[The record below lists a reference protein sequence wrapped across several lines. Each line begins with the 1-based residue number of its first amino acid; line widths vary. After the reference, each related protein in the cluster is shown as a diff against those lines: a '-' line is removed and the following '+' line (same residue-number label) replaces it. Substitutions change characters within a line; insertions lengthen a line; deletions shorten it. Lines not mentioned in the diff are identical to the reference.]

1 MSYFTADIELAIP
14 TDSRQVTQST
24 SLLEVRTPNNFSE
37 PDNSLAIP
45 HYKMEQQPHGY
56 ALIINNKSF
65 DARLDGKP
73 QLSTR
78 NGSDTDK
85 DSLESAL
92 KSLGY
97 KINIRNDLCA
107 DEIERAFEEFSD
119 EHKHEASDSCV
130 CCLLSHGEE
139 GKIWG
144 KDNKLVEVRDLS
156 ERLAN
161 CKSLVGKPKIFFI
174 QACQGT
180 EKPDQVKRDGGHEED
195 PDVNVAFLPRDSDV
209 FIGYATTPERIAMRN
224 KYAGSWYIQELCDV
238 LRENKHDLVT
248 MVTLVHDAVAT
259 KLQYCYE
266 WTDKTDGKTY
276 KYRQQPQM
284 ISTLRHRV
292 KF

>member
-1 MSYFTADIELAIP
+1 MLTADVEPATP
-14 TDSRQVTQST
+14 TDSGQVTQST
-24 SLLEVRTPNNFSE
+24 SLPVVRTQTNFNFSK

-45 HYKMEQQPHGY
+45 LYKMEQQPHGY

-65 DARLDGKP
+65 DAPPDGKS

-78 NGSDTDK
+78 NGSDADK

-97 KINIRNDLCA
+97 KINVRNDLRA

-119 EHKHEASDSCV
+119 EHKHEDSDSCV

-144 KDNKLVEVRDLS
+144 KDNKLVKVRDLS

-161 CKSLVGKPKIFFI
+161 CESLVGKPKIFFI

-180 EKPDQVKRDGGHEED
+180 EKPDQVKRDGGQEED
-195 PDVNVAFLPRDSDV
+195 PDGNVAFLPRDSDV
-209 FIGYATTPERIAMRN
+209 FIGYATTPKRVSMRN
-224 KYAGSWYIQELCDV
+224 PSAGSWYIQELCDV

-259 KLQYCYE
+259 KPQYCYKG
-266 WTDKTDGKTY
+266 TDKTGQTY
-276 KYRQQPQM
+276 TYRQQPQM
-284 ISTLRHRV
+284 ISMLRHRV